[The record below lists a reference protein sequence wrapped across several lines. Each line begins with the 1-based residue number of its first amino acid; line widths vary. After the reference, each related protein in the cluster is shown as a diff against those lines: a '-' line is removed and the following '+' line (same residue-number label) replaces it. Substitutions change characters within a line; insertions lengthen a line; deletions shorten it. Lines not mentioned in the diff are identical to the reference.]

1 VSQVAGSPLPL
12 PSVLQR
18 LEELWPLAGAEEWDA
33 PGLVVGDLDRSV
45 SHIRLVVDAVPN
57 TIAEAKDAGADLVI
71 SHHPLLLKPVHSVA
85 EDRYKGRV
93 VSSLI
98 RHNMAL
104 LTAHTNADVVPT
116 GTSQVLADALG
127 LGTRE
132 VIVPSTTPGHGLGQV
147 GVLNTP
153 TTLYDLATTLGGVLP
168 HTASGIRVSGDARA
182 SVTRVAVCAG
192 AGDSLLSHPLVT
204 SADVYITSDLRHH
217 PASEVQAQR
226 DSGHGPALVDISHF
240 AAEWMWVEAAG
251 KELQQMFPDLTIS
264 VSDLVTDPWDF
275 VVLPG

>member
-1 VSQVAGSPLPL
+1 VAGSALPL
-12 PSVLQR
+12 RRVLER
-18 LEELWPLAGAEEWDA
+18 LEALWPLAGAEDWDA
-33 PGLVVGDLDRSV
+33 PGLVVGDLDTSV
-45 SHIRLVVDAVPN
+45 SHIRLVVDAVPD
-57 TIAEAKDAGADLVI
+57 TVTEAADAGADLVI

-93 VSSLI
+93 VTTLI

-104 LTAHTNADVVPT
+104 FAAHTNADVVPT

-127 LGTRE
+127 LVDRD
-132 VIVPSTTPGHGLGQV
+132 VIVPSATPGHGLGQV
-147 GVLNTP
+147 GLVQSP
-153 TTLYDLATTLGGVLP
+153 TTVYDLATTLGAILP
-168 HTASGIRVSGDARA
+168 HTASGIRVSGDANA
-182 SVTRVAVCAG
+182 PVTRVAVCAG

-204 SADVYITSDLRHH
+204 SADVYVTSDLRHH

-226 DSGHGPALVDISHF
+226 ANGHGPALIDISHF
-240 AAEWMWVEAAG
+240 AAEWMWVESAG
-251 KELQQMFPDLTIS
+251 RELQQMFPDLTIS